1 MRATKHAA
9 PQPRRRRGPGTGIPS
24 GLLVVGALVLPGPDR
39 PHRERNRYKAG
50 PAKWWCGIQV
60 IGHRNPVAALEVRTA
75 GGCRQ
80 LPRTVY
86 DYFLSADGT
95 G

>member
-1 MRATKHAA
+1 M
-9 PQPRRRRGPGTGIPS
+9 
-24 GLLVVGALVLPGPDR
+24 
-39 PHRERNRYKAG
+39 
-50 PAKWWCGIQV
+50 